1 MANFPVDPT
10 PYIPG
15 QYELIQVANRPQQC
29 RYHVTDGIREK
40 HEDIDIAIVTPPP
53 GDAVPFGLVRNMLS
67 NLLEIEYG
75 FTLEMIQCCPIGTAF
90 VRVTSFAD
98 RDWLV
103 NQSPD
108 QFAGRTISFVNH
120 NEGIN
125 HRAFTYNQE
134 CWLLLIAYPLDL
146 WNSEHIKRA
155 VRDFGVFVAWGEEA
169 SCYGAIVVKVRVAD
183 LQHIPHSC
191 VVTDGNTFQG
201 ESWTVPIF
209 ILSQKLLGNLPADED
224 DPLQMG
230 PHLTLY
236 PCNLFNL
243 ILYLE
248 SMMLCMF
255 LLLCGQLGSP
265 TIRLLILTLRVDDP
279 QV

>member
-1 MANFPVDPT
+1 
-10 PYIPG
+10 
-15 QYELIQVANRPQQC
+15 
-29 RYHVTDGIREK
+29 
-40 HEDIDIAIVTPPP
+40 
-53 GDAVPFGLVRNMLS
+53 MLS

-265 TIRLLILTLRVDDP
+265 TIRLLMLTLRVDDP